1 MLYDHLDRP
10 IKSNQL
16 TKDIAFPSIAG
27 VRNVW
32 QTSVANALTPTTL
45 ANILLQVDQGD
56 TLSYLTLAEEM
67 EERDMHY
74 ASVLSVRKLTV
85 TGLPTMVEAVSDD
98 TKDVEI
104 ADSVR
109 NFVETD
115 TFDSMLPAAID
126 AIGKSY
132 SVVEIMWDRSGK
144 QWTPASYKWRDPRFF
159 QFDLETGD
167 EIRLR
172 DEQDLVNGIPL
183 EPFKFIVHRPR
194 LKMGLTIRG
203 GLARPVC
210 VGYMLK
216 GYSLKDWWAFME
228 VFGMPWRVGKYSASA
243 SDKQKE
249 ELLSA
254 LRQMGVDAA
263 CIISE
268 NMIVD
273 IIEASKT
280 SGGDKLFSG
289 SADWIDKQ
297 ISKLV
302 LGQTASAEGTP
313 GKLGNEK
320 LQSDVR
326 DDIRKAD
333 AKQLSATIRRD
344 LVKPFVDLN
353 FGPQERYPKFRLVID
368 EPEDLVALSESLPE
382 FIDRGLR
389 VQASVILDKF
399 GLPEAEDGA
408 EILQSLKGVVPKT
421 EGEQEEES
429 TEEPEEESLEKEQ
442 RKTVIE
448 LFKRVRRGE
457 QISAEDR
464 QLLVASMA
472 MVVMQAKKDHKDEID
487 KLVDSEVDNWRAV
500 MDPVF
505 APVLAL
511 AEKSDSFE
519 SFLSKLE
526 ETLANVDTTEFME
539 RLAIS
544 TAKARGLGDAT
555 DDI

>member
-1 MLYDHLDRP
+1 MLYDHLNRP
-10 IKSNQL
+10 IKSSQL
-16 TKDIAFPSIAG
+16 TKDIAFPSIGG

-56 TLSYLTLAEEM
+56 TLAYLTLAEEM

-74 ASVLSVRKLTV
+74 ASVVSVRKLAV
-85 TGLPTMVEAVSDD
+85 TGLPTMVEAVSDE

-104 ADSVR
+104 ADAVR
-109 NFVETD
+109 DFVETD

-228 VFGMPWRVGKYSASA
+228 VFGMPWRVGKYANQA

-263 CIISE
+263 CIIPE
-268 NMIVD
+268 NMMVE

-289 SADWIDKQ
+289 AADWIDKQ

-326 DDIRKAD
+326 DDIRKSD

-353 FGPQERYPKFRLVID
+353 FGPQKKYPVFRLVID
-368 EPEDLVALSESLPE
+368 EPEDLVALSKSLPP
-382 FIDRGLR
+382 FVDRGLR

-421 EGEQEEES
+421 EGEQEEE
-429 TEEPEEESLEKEQ
+429 PEEESVEREQ
-442 RKTVIE
+442 RKTMVE

-457 QISAEDR
+457 QITAEDR

-472 MVVMQAKKDHKDEID
+472 MAVMQAKKDHKDEID

-505 APVLAL
+505 APVLTL

-519 SFLSKLE
+519 SFLGKLE
-526 ETLANVDTTEFME
+526 ETLANVDTTKFME
-539 RLAIS
+539 RMAIS

-555 DDI
+555 DDL